1 MIMIMIMVMMLMLI
15 MIMIMLMIMIMITDT
30 FFCSPPHSYRL
41 MPGFN
46 IIIKITEQAS
56 IEIHLKSLKE

>member
-1 MIMIMIMVMMLMLI
+1 MITIMIMIMILI
-15 MIMIMLMIMIMITDT
+15 MIMIMLMIMIMDT

-56 IEIHLKSLKE
+56 MEIHLKSLKG